1 MSVDELAERWT
12 SGASA
17 TEIARAT
24 GLTRGMV
31 LGQVHRRRKAGD
43 SRFSPRPRSPGQT
56 RAERLEFDR
65 VRKARKRAGL
75 PPPAAKPQLKARVVK
90 PAGEEV
96 GDRRRVPAPVE
107 KPRAPRLLIDLGPL
121 DCRWPVGEAPDGRHL
136 FCGQAR
142 APRRPYC
149 PQCCARLSSSLAPL
163 RARG

>member
-1 MSVDELAERWT
+1 MSVDELAERWA

-17 TEIARAT
+17 TEIARAA

-56 RAERLEFDR
+56 RAERLEADR
-65 VRKARKRAGL
+65 VRKARRRAGL
-75 PPPAAKPQLKARVVK
+75 PPLPKVRVVK

-96 GDRRRVPAPVE
+96 GNRRRVPAPVE

-121 DCRWPVGEAPDGRHL
+121 DCRWPVGEAADGRHL

-142 APRRPYC
+142 VPRRPYC
-149 PQCCARLSSSLAPL
+149 LQCCARLSSSLAPL

>member
-1 MSVDELAERWT
+1 MSLDELAERWA

-17 TEIARAT
+17 TEIARAA

-43 SRFSPRPRSPGQT
+43 SRFSPRPRSPGRT
-56 RAERLEFDR
+56 RAERLELDR
-65 VRKARKRAGL
+65 VRKARRRAGL
-75 PPPAAKPQLKARVVK
+75 PPPPPKVRVVK

-96 GDRRRVPAPVE
+96 GNRRRVPAPVE

-121 DCRWPVGEAPDGRHL
+121 DCRWPVGEAADGRHL

-142 APRRPYC
+142 TPRRPYC
-149 PQCCARLSSSLAPL
+149 PQCCSRLSASLAPL